1 MLHEEICML
10 RPLLERLATHL
21 QQAPAGDAAA
31 AALLATLRRTLSQP
45 SPQGY
50 RNVTSLAAEVSELR
64 ARVCES
70 LEYLLPRKEQLDE
83 RGLQLHQDLHQ
94 YMAWEVRQEAR
105 VIDPAFEGFGPR
117 R

>member
-1 MLHEEICML
+1 ML

-21 QQAPAGDAAA
+21 QHAPASDAAA
-31 AALLATLRRTLSQP
+31 AQLLATLRRTLSQP
-45 SPQGY
+45 SQQGY
-50 RNVTSLAAEVSELR
+50 RNVTSLSAEVSELR